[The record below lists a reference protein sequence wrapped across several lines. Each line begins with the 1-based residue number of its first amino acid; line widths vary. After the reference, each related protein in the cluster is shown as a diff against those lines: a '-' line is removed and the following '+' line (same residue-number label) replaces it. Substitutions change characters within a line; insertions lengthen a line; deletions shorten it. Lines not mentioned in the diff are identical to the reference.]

1 MVSLAAKEGLKVKV
15 MNKKAVQK
23 EKLPPL
29 DLLVSII
36 AHEIKNLNNCVT
48 FNTPILKEY
57 LKKLIPII
65 DDYARNH
72 QNLDFFGMT
81 YVEFRKDIFNLVNNL
96 ETASSR
102 INEIISDLM
111 EFVKNG
117 YKGALC
123 WVDLNQVVE
132 KGIAV
137 CQSRISKRVKS
148 FDVNIS
154 ENLPQVYTD
163 PKALE
168 QILVNFL
175 INAAQAADKL
185 VNFLINAAQAADKE
199 NSWVK
204 LSVKLG
210 KGKWRD
216 HLIIEVSDNGCGMD
230 IATREKIFDPFFTTK
245 ASGEGTGLGLFVTN
259 SLVEVLG
266 ACIEV
271 ESGPGKGSAFRIILR
286 KGNPSS
292 RKDYTRVECRASSL
306 WISAHQLLENSKLS
320 IDGINSCLLG
330 ISLIKMSPPPI
341 YKSDKF
347 RDKSMKDK
355 LPLPFNFPYDLTT
368 RLIVSKAN

>member
-1 MVSLAAKEGLKVKV
+1 MKV

-29 DLLVSII
+29 DLLVSTI
-36 AHEIKNLNNCVT
+36 AHEIKNLNNCTT
-48 FNTPILKEY
+48 FNVPILREYLERLTPIL
-57 LKKLIPII
+57 

-72 QNLDFFGMT
+72 QNLELFGMT
-81 YVEFRKDIFNLVNNL
+81 YPEFRKDIFNLVNNL
-96 ETASSR
+96 EIASSR

-137 CQSRISKRVKS
+137 CQSQISKRAKS

-154 ENLPQVYTD
+154 ENLPQVYTN

-175 INAAQAADKL
+175 INAAQAADK
-185 VNFLINAAQAADKE
+185 E
-199 NSWVK
+199 NSLVK

-216 HLIIEVSDNGCGMD
+216 HLIIEVSDNGHGMD

-245 ASGEGTGLGLFVTN
+245 APGKGTGLGLFVTN
-259 SLVEVLG
+259 SLVEALG

-271 ESGPGKGSAFRIILR
+271 KSGPGKGSAFRIILR
-286 KGNPSS
+286 KENLSS
-292 RKDYTRVECRASSL
+292 RKDCTRAPRRLASELVASV
-306 WISAHQLLENSKLS
+306 I
-320 IDGINSCLLG
+320 
-330 ISLIKMSPPPI
+330 
-341 YKSDKF
+341 
-347 RDKSMKDK
+347 
-355 LPLPFNFPYDLTT
+355 
-368 RLIVSKAN
+368 

>member
-1 MVSLAAKEGLKVKV
+1 MKV

-29 DLLVSII
+29 GLLVSTV

-48 FNTPILKEY
+48 FNTPILREY

-65 DDYARNH
+65 DDYAGNH
-72 QNLDFFGMT
+72 QDLELFGMT
-81 YVEFRKDIFNLVNNL
+81 YPEFRNDIFNLVNNL
-96 ETASSR
+96 EHASSR
-102 INEIISDLM
+102 INDIMSDM
-111 EFVKNG
+111 SEFVKNG
-117 YKGALC
+117 YKGELC
-123 WVDLNQVVE
+123 WVDLNEVVE

-137 CQSRISKRVKS
+137 CRSQIKRVKS

-175 INAAQAADKL
+175 INAAQAADK
-185 VNFLINAAQAADKE
+185 E

-210 KGKWRD
+210 KGIWRD

-245 ASGEGTGLGLFVTN
+245 ASNNGTGLGLFI
-259 SLVEVLG
+259 SKKLVEALD
-266 ACIEV
+266 ARIEV
-271 ESGPGKGSAFRIILR
+271 ESAPGKGSSFTIILH
-286 KGNPSS
+286 KANSSS
-292 RKDYTRVECRASSL
+292 RKDCTLAPLRLAPELVASV
-306 WISAHQLLENSKLS
+306 
-320 IDGINSCLLG
+320 
-330 ISLIKMSPPPI
+330 M
-341 YKSDKF
+341 
-347 RDKSMKDK
+347 
-355 LPLPFNFPYDLTT
+355 
-368 RLIVSKAN
+368 